1 MIANVLSYY
10 SLIVQKIYRLALFQV
25 LWFCFTLCGGII
37 LGLFPST
44 YALLEMSRQTED
56 LQLKEYIQQYK
67 KHFVYA
73 FKKTNKAGVVYL
85 IMLFLMGMNLFIFN
99 ELFIMQMVVLG
110 CMFLILL
117 MILYFLL
124 FFNNELTVIHQ
135 WKQSLGNVFLHP
147 KNNLL
152 YVTILIGGYIV
163 SQFSPGLA
171 IFFSVSIATRLIAK
185 ISVSTHEEYGNRE
198 RILK

>member
-10 SLIVQKIYRLALFQV
+10 SLIVQKIYRLALFHV
-25 LWFCFTLCGGII
+25 LWFYFSLCGGII
-37 LGLFPST
+37 LRLFPST

-73 FKKTNKAGVVYL
+73 FKTTNKAGVVYL

-117 MILYFLL
+117 
-124 FFNNELTVIHQ
+124 
-135 WKQSLGNVFLHP
+135 
-147 KNNLL
+147 
-152 YVTILIGGYIV
+152 
-163 SQFSPGLA
+163 
-171 IFFSVSIATRLIAK
+171 
-185 ISVSTHEEYGNRE
+185 
-198 RILK
+198 

>member
-10 SLIVQKIYRLALFQV
+10 SLIVQKIYLLVLFHV
-25 LWFCFTLCGGII
+25 LCFCFTLCGVII
-37 LGLFPST
+37 LGLFPFT

-99 ELFIMQMVVLG
+99 E
-110 CMFLILL
+110 
-117 MILYFLL
+117 
-124 FFNNELTVIHQ
+124 
-135 WKQSLGNVFLHP
+135 
-147 KNNLL
+147 
-152 YVTILIGGYIV
+152 
-163 SQFSPGLA
+163 
-171 IFFSVSIATRLIAK
+171 
-185 ISVSTHEEYGNRE
+185 
-198 RILK
+198 